1 MAVVLRLLG
10 EVTAE
15 VDGRPVDLGAP
26 RQRCVLAALAV
37 DVGRAVP
44 VDRLVER
51 VWGGEVARRAPAT
64 LHSYISRLRRALTGA
79 DGVAIVRRSGGYAL
93 VADAV
98 VDLHR
103 FRLLCGRAR
112 EDDAVRSLTEA
123 LALWRGEALTGLAG
137 EWVGAVRDRLR
148 QERSAA
154 EHDLVDARLHAGE
167 GAELV
172 AELSARAARHPLDER
187 VAGQYL
193 LALHRAGRTPDALAH
208 YRQVRTR
215 LVEELGAEPR
225 EALRELHRRILAA
238 DPALAASPPCAA
250 AVVPRQLPAA
260 PVPFVGRRDE
270 LARLDVV
277 GTAVTAVVG
286 AGGIGKTWLA
296 LHWAHRRLDRF
307 PDGQLFV
314 DLGGDGAPMDPVVA
328 VRGFLDAHGVDR
340 QPTDPHA
347 RAALFRSLVA
357 QRRMLLVLDNAADT
371 AQVTPLLPGGRSCA
385 VIVTSR
391 DSLPG
396 LLVGHGAAHV
406 PLDVLS
412 RTESHAFLTARLGA
426 ARVREEPR
434 AVAELV
440 GLCGGFPLA
449 LGIAAGYACTR
460 PRLPLSALVAELRE
474 FDLTSWTDGDLAPG
488 PCGVPSWRRRTSR
501 DQGRLASLSVLAPTS
516 CPTTDRFGS
525 TGDCG
530 AAGRAD
536 RWTGPR
542 VR

>member
-1 MAVVLRLLG
+1 MAVLLRLLG
-10 EVTAE
+10 EVAAE

-51 VWGGEVARRAPAT
+51 VWGAEVARRARAT
-64 LHSYISRLRRALTGA
+64 LHSYISRLRRALADA

-93 VADAV
+93 VADATESV

-103 FRLLCGRAR
+103 FRHLCGRAR
-112 EDDAVRSLTEA
+112 DDGAVRSLTEA

-137 EWVGAVRDRLR
+137 EWVQAVRDRLR
-148 QERSAA
+148 LERAAA
-154 EHDLVDARLHAGE
+154 EADLVDARLRAGE

-208 YRQVRTR
+208 FRRVRTR
-215 LVEELGAEPR
+215 LVEELGTEPGV
-225 EALRELHRRILAA
+225 ALRELHRRILAT
-238 DPALAASPPCAA
+238 DPALVTTAARAA

-260 PVPFVGRRDE
+260 PRPFVGRRAE
-270 LARLDVV
+270 LDRLDATCVAAAV
-277 GTAVTAVVG
+277 GLSAIVG
-286 AGGIGKTWLA
+286 SAGIGKTWLA

-314 DLGGDGAPMDPVVA
+314 DLGGFGVDGPPMDPAVA
-328 VRGFLDAHGVDR
+328 VRGFLDALGVDR

-357 QRRMLLVLDNAADT
+357 GRRMLLVLDNAVDT
-371 AQVTPLLPGGRSCA
+371 AQVTPLLPGGGSCA
-385 VIVTSR
+385 VVVTSR
-391 DSLPG
+391 NSLPG
-396 LLVGHGAAHV
+396 LIVGHGAAHV

-412 RTESHAFLTARLGA
+412 SGEAHALLAERLGA
-426 ARVREEPR
+426 VRVREEPA
-434 AVAELV
+434 AVEELV

-449 LGIAAGYACTR
+449 LGITAGHACTR
-460 PRLPLSALVAELRE
+460 PRLPLSALAAELR
-474 FDLTSWTDGDLAPG
+474 TTAP
-488 PCGVPSWRRRTSR
+488 PQRPTA
-501 DQGRLASLSVLAPTS
+501 DAGRLV
-516 CPTTDRFGS
+516 S
-525 TGDCG
+525 T
-530 AAGRAD
+530 AATQARPD
-536 RWTGPR
+536 YRTGTAGQCYR
-542 VR
+542 HR

>member
-10 EVTAE
+10 EVCAE

-26 RQRCVLAALAV
+26 RQRCVLVALAV

-51 VWGGEVARRAPAT
+51 VWGAQVARRARAT
-64 LHSYISRLRRALTGA
+64 LHSYISRLRRALAGTGGA
-79 DGVAIVRRSGGYAL
+79 VIVHRSGGYAL

-103 FRLLCGRAR
+103 FRELCGGDDVRA
-112 EDDAVRSLTEA
+112 LTEA
-123 LALWRGEALTGLAG
+123 LELWRGEALTGLAG
-137 EWVGAVRDRLR
+137 EWVQAVRDRLR
-148 QERSAA
+148 EERLAA
-154 EHDLVDARLHAGE
+154 EHDLVDARLRGGQ

-193 LALHRAGRTPDALAH
+193 LALHRAGRTPDALTH
-208 YRQVRTR
+208 YREVRAR
-215 LVEELGAEPR
+215 LVEELGTEPGV
-225 EALRELHRRILAA
+225 ALRELHRRLLAA
-238 DPALAASPPCAA
+238 DPALTASPARA

-270 LARLDVV
+270 LDRLDVTSTAPTV
-277 GTAVTAVVG
+277 GISAVVG

-314 DLGGDGAPMDPVVA
+314 DLLGDERAPMDPVVA
-328 VRGFLDAHGVDR
+328 VRGFLDALGVDR

-357 QRRMLLVLDNAADT
+357 GRRMLLVLDNAADT

-385 VIVTSR
+385 VVVTSR
-391 DSLPG
+391 RSLPG
-396 LLVGHGAAHV
+396 LIVGHGAAHV

-412 RTESHAFLTARLGA
+412 GAEAHAFLVARLGA
-426 ARVREEPR
+426 ARVCREPA
-434 AVAELV
+434 AVEELV
-440 GLCGGFPLA
+440 ALCGGVPLA
-449 LGIAAGYACTR
+449 LGITAGHACTR
-460 PRLPLSALVAELRE
+460 PHLPLSALAAELGSA
-474 FDLTSWTDGDLAPG
+474 DPTGPGDPPAAP
-488 PCGVPSWRRRTSR
+488 PRAYHRTAR
-501 DQGRLASLSVLAPTS
+501 DQGRLMALPAPAPAHS
-516 CPTTDRFGS
+516 RPDHRSTTPEPFYATWHRH
-525 TGDCG
+525 
-530 AAGRAD
+530 R
-536 RWTGPR
+536 
-542 VR
+542 

>member
-10 EVTAE
+10 EVCAE

-26 RQRCVLAALAV
+26 RQRCVLVALAV

-51 VWGGEVARRAPAT
+51 VWGAQVARRARAT
-64 LHSYISRLRRALTGA
+64 LHSYISRLRRALAGA
-79 DGVAIVRRSGGYAL
+79 GGPVIVRRSGGYAL
-93 VADAV
+93 VADVV

-103 FRLLCGRAR
+103 FRELCGGGDDVRA
-112 EDDAVRSLTEA
+112 LTEG

-137 EWVGAVRDRLR
+137 EWVQAVRDRLR
-148 QERSAA
+148 QERLAA
-154 EHDLVDARLHAGE
+154 EHDLVDARLRAGQ

-208 YRQVRTR
+208 YRGVRAR
-215 LVEELGAEPR
+215 LVEELGTEPGA
-225 EALRELHRRILAA
+225 ALRELHRRVLAA
-238 DPALAASPPCAA
+238 DPALTASPARA

-270 LARLDVV
+270 LDALDAT
-277 GTAVTAVVG
+277 GTAPTVGISAVVG

-314 DLGGDGAPMDPVVA
+314 DLLGDAREPMDPVVA
-328 VRGFLDAHGVDR
+328 VRGFLDALGVDR

-357 QRRMLLVLDNAADT
+357 GRRMLLVLDNAADT

-385 VIVTSR
+385 VVVTSR
-391 DSLPG
+391 HSLPG
-396 LLVGHGAAHV
+396 LVVGHGAAHV

-412 RTESHAFLTARLGA
+412 GAEAHAFLVARLGA
-426 ARVREEPR
+426 ARVCQEPAAVEELI
-434 AVAELV
+434 A
-440 GLCGGFPLA
+440 LCGGVPLA
-449 LGIAAGYACTR
+449 LGITAGHACTR
-460 PRLPLSALVAELRE
+460 PRLPLSALAAELRPYGPAAPPRAYR
-474 FDLTSWTDGDLAPG
+474 TATDHGRVMALPALAPAHTR
-488 PCGVPSWRRRTSR
+488 PDHRSAPSE
-501 DQGRLASLSVLAPTS
+501 PTYA
-516 CPTTDRFGS
+516 TWHRH
-525 TGDCG
+525 
-530 AAGRAD
+530 R
-536 RWTGPR
+536 
-542 VR
+542 